1 MRITAEFSTDVTLV
15 FSHQEFHLSLLFTF
29 ILQANKLCMVSFL
42 GPTITAATMK
52 IQSTA
57 SSSRCRTHTF
67 PGLLLVLCCLTG
79 AVLAQTFQY
88 SRGWTNGRKRSGSVT
103 PVLIPS
109 SASGAGLIQNIDEPS
124 AISNP
129 CSQLQRIRFLLGA
142 RNPQQVTRIF
152 IFWIHFFSLTP

>member
-1 MRITAEFSTDVTLV
+1 
-15 FSHQEFHLSLLFTF
+15 
-29 ILQANKLCMVSFL
+29 MVSFP
-42 GPTITAATMK
+42 GPIIAAATMNVH
-52 IQSTA
+52 STA
-57 SSSRCRTHTF
+57 SSSRCRFPTF

-88 SRGWTNGRKRSGSVT
+88 SRGWTNGRKRSGSAT

-109 SASGAGLIQNIDEPS
+109 SASGAGLIQNLDEPS

-142 RNPQQVTRIF
+142 RNPQQVTSIV
-152 IFWIHFFSLTP
+152 IFWLQFFPYSLKYQRFYIIISMTNHYYLLY